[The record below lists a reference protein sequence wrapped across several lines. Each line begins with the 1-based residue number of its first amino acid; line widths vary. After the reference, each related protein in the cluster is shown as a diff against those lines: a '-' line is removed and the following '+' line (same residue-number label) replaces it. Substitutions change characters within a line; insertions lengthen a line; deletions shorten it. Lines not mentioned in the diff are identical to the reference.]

1 MHTPLTKQDEYAKKL
16 LPKLMECLEQECNI
30 PNLVMETV
38 LPTATMPL
46 GGNNA
51 ACVVAFLT
59 SVNSASS
66 LKNSMVDRLL
76 RKTLLSDGKIGVPPT
91 QLVGI
96 STLGTERVDQ
106 FPYSLQ
112 NLMGGGKLETRRQ
125 LEENL
130 VSTVNNRVTEPALDY
145 TIVKV
150 GELKET
156 QKDQE
161 FQLQAGDVL
170 DGSVSVE
177 AAARTIAQAIAL
189 QPYARNRTLC
199 VTGDLPASATAAM
212 DADTESQL
220 FWESQF
226 LVLEGP
232 ELWRT
237 SLGTLQEADENLYQ
251 ELVEYVQQWGELLA
265 TSKGLTTPIQVDPD
279 GGIQASKSVG
289 SILKQQDGV
298 QLLFLPT
305 KTGKNYLSKSE
316 ERQRESDGQSSK
328 GPSAASLSRRIKKE
342 GGIDVV
348 VEITRDSELRVR
360 ARRCNYA
367 NDAVI
372 KELSEATIL
381 KRLQEAISSWKKEHN
396 L

>member
-1 MHTPLTKQDEYAKKL
+1 MHTHKQDEYAKKL
-16 LPKLMECLEQECNI
+16 LPKLMECLEEECNI

-38 LPTATMPL
+38 LPTSTMPL

-66 LKNSMVDRLL
+66 LKNSMLDRLL

-112 NLMGGGKLETRRQ
+112 NLMGGNKLETRRQ
-125 LEENL
+125 LEETL
-130 VSTVNNRVTEPALDY
+130 MSTVNNRVTEPALDY
-145 TIVKV
+145 TILKV

-177 AAARTIAQAIAL
+177 AAARTTAQAIAL

-199 VTGDLPASATAAM
+199 VTGDLPTTAM
-212 DADTESQL
+212 MKNDDEDIQL

-237 SLGTLQEADENLYQ
+237 SLGTLQDEDEDLYQ
-251 ELVEYVQQWGELLA
+251 ELVEYVQQWGQLLA
-265 TSKGLTTPIQVDPD
+265 TSKGLTTPIQVDPN
-279 GGIQASKSVG
+279 GGIQPSKSVG

-348 VEITRDSELRVR
+348 VEITRDGELRVR

-381 KRLQEAISSWKKEHN
+381 KRLQEAISSWKKEHTD
-396 L
+396 